1 MPELLRDSFLPRRYV
16 LDQKGRDSTMA
27 SRSEREQPLEFV
39 TVRPIT
45 RPGDRVID
53 RDAGLAQLL
62 RVALEVIG
70 LHAIVDQPLAFFQRT
85 PPAVIPRLAVEGDD
99 LQIRAVGEGNE
110 HVVAAHRMAPAGHD
124 GEAEPRVILRSLV
137 EVSDDDDE
145 VIDAFKHICQCPE
158 KTQLKAG
165 ATSLRKR
172 SNCPV

>member
-1 MPELLRDSFLPRRYV
+1 MPELLRDSFHPRRYV

-39 TVRPIT
+39 TIWPIT

-53 RDAGLAQLL
+53 RDAGLAQLF

-110 HVVAAHRMAPAGHD
+110 HVVAAHRMPSARHD
-124 GEAEPRVILRSLV
+124 RKSQLLVVPGGLV
-137 EVSDDDDE
+137 EIVDDDDE
-145 VIDAFKHICQCPE
+145 MIDAFKHICKCSE

-165 ATSLRKR
+165 ATSLRK
-172 SNCPV
+172 